1 MSYYAAP
8 RRMRSMAKEAFCYAR
23 AGGIFVQKEIDG
35 VATTEED
42 TVETVDVKE
51 EEIYELDEDY
61 LYEENQ
67 HSETVEEV
75 DHLQVE
81 NGFEENYQEPEIVD
95 DDDENVFLCDFCCYT
110 FDCQE
115 ELVRHMITVHPEPV

>member
-1 MSYYAAP
+1 M
-8 RRMRSMAKEAFCYAR
+8 
-23 AGGIFVQKEIDG
+23 
-35 VATTEED
+35 
-42 TVETVDVKE
+42 DVKE

-75 DHLQVE
+75 EHVEVE
-81 NGFEENYQEPEIVD
+81 NGFEENYQDAEIV
-95 DDDENVFLCDFCCYT
+95 DDDENVFLCDFCCFT

-115 ELVRHMITVHPEPV
+115 DLIRHMISVHPEPS